1 MIFLDVPPII
11 ISCDTVTQDKFLTM
25 PEFVMSLCRK
35 HCLLKNERVT
45 LLSSMDQMVAIQL
58 CLAEKN
64 KEVSVCYTPENFCK
78 WIRLGLWCLI
88 LLSKSDVGNPY
99 AGFGQA

>member
-25 PEFVMSLCRK
+25 AEFVMSLCRK

-45 LLSSMDQMVAIQL
+45 LLSSMDQMVAVQL

-64 KEVSVCYTPENFCK
+64 KEVSVTQLRISWVFLVYFCK
-78 WIRLGLWCLI
+78 WIGLGFNTTFNIGC
-88 LLSKSDVGNPY
+88 
-99 AGFGQA
+99 

>member
-1 MIFLDVPPII
+1 MDKNLSCVTVSQEII
-11 ISCDTVTQDKFLTM
+11 TGGIS
-25 PEFVMSLCRK
+25 
-35 HCLLKNERVT
+35 KNINRLT

-88 LLSKSDVGNPY
+88 LLSKSDSPSQKDQMLIPVPPGIKVKVS
-99 AGFGQA
+99 